1 MADGLNKVQLIG
13 NLGADPEVRYSGNG
27 KAVVELRL
35 ATAESWKGQD
45 GNRQEHTEWHRIV
58 FFGKSAEIIGEYCT
72 KGKQL
77 YVEGRIRT
85 EKYTDKEGVERYS
98 TKIMGDQFRLLG
110 GGGQRGEGSEQHGGG
125 GGGAPSTGERRQY
138 RGTPSRHQPAPA
150 ARTPAPAAAGGRDD
164 FEDDDIPF

>member
-13 NLGADPEVRYSGNG
+13 NLGADPDVRYSGSG

-35 ATAESWKGQD
+35 ATAESWKDKD
-45 GNRQEHTEWHRIV
+45 GNRQEHTEWHRVV

-85 EKYTDKEGVERYS
+85 EEYEKDGVKRYA

-110 GGGQRGEGSEQHGGG
+110 GRPADGSSQRGGRDDAPGG
-125 GGGAPSTGERRQY
+125 GERRQY
-138 RGTPSRHQPAPA
+138 RGTPSRHQSPPARGQEKPVPA
-150 ARTPAPAAAGGRDD
+150 GSEE
-164 FEDDDIPF
+164 FLDDDIPF

>member
-45 GNRQEHTEWHRIV
+45 GNRQEHTEWHRVV
-58 FFGKSAEIIGEYCT
+58 FFGKSAEIIGEYAT

-85 EKYTDKEGVERYS
+85 EEYTDKEGVKRYS

-110 GGGQRGEGSEQHGGG
+110 GGRPAEGSSQRGGGRDDALR
-125 GGGAPSTGERRQY
+125 GGAKREPY
-138 RGTPSRHQPAPA
+138 RGRTSRHQPEPA
-150 ARTPAPAAAGGRDD
+150 KKEEPAGE
-164 FEDDDIPF
+164 FFDDDIPF

>member
-35 ATAESWKGQD
+35 ATAESWKGSD
-45 GNRQEHTEWHRIV
+45 GNREEHTEWHRIV

-110 GGGQRGEGSEQHGGG
+110 GRPAEGSSQRGGGRDDAPR
-125 GGGAPSTGERRQY
+125 GGAQRDAYAGR
-138 RGTPSRHQPAPA
+138 PSRHQPQRQESRA
-150 ARTPAPAAAGGRDD
+150 PAPAGQSD
-164 FEDDDIPF
+164 FVDDDIPFD